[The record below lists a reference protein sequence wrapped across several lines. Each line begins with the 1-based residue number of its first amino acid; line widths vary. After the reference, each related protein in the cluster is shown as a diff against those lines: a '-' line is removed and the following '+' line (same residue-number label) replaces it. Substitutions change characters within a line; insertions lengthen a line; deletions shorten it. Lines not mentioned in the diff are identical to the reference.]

1 MFDTTCSISDSVVAP
16 NEVKTTVSSE
26 NLASGSLPRS
36 KIISNKQEDSSE
48 KILLLGEGTQIHF

>member
-1 MFDTTCSISDSVVAP
+1 MFDTTCWISDSVVAP

-36 KIISNKQEDSSE
+36 KIISNKSP
-48 KILLLGEGTQIHF
+48 L